1 MKYTNDGQLL
11 QKWNLRVT
19 IELQDGHLHFNHT
32 SNPCS
37 ETGLDLTF
45 LNMWKK
51 MVCNV
56 TVNTKESTSDSKK
69 DETTKAKRMDLPEN
83 VIKMNVNK
91 VKTEIASG

>member
-1 MKYTNDGQLL
+1 
-11 QKWNLRVT
+11 
-19 IELQDGHLHFNHT
+19 
-32 SNPCS
+32 
-37 ETGLDLTF
+37 
-45 LNMWKK
+45 

-69 DETTKAKRMDLPEN
+69 DETTKTKRMDLPEN